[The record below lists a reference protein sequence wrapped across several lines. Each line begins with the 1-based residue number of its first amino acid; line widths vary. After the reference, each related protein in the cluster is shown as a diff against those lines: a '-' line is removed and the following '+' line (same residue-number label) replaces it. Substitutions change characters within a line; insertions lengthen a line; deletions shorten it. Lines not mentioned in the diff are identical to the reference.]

1 MNSEKSIDDLSINN
15 SKFLPK
21 SSLVPDT
28 CSFNKIKSITS
39 DKATLTIRKYETGFV
54 SLFIVLLKLNKS
66 TVIKI
71 DAIIGIPG
79 INQVKFKIIILNQA

>member
-1 MNSEKSIDDLSINN
+1 MF
-15 SKFLPK
+15 FLK
-21 SSLVPDT
+21 
-28 CSFNKIKSITS
+28 KIKSIISEETI
-39 DKATLTIRKYETGFV
+39 LEIRKYDTGFV

-79 INQVKFKIIILNQA
+79 ISQAMFNSIILNQDSFYELQ